1 MDEIQTTIQSY
12 NQNAKAY
19 ADRFMCHEPYTKQA
33 KAFAELLRS
42 GDSVLDIGCG
52 PGNVAKQLLAA
63 KALQITGVDLSE
75 EMVKLASANV
85 PSGRFYCQDIRQA
98 GFVTGSFDAV
108 LLSFSIVHLK
118 DAEADDLLRKAI
130 SWTQKNGYLFV
141 SFMAGKVAGYEQ
153 TSFSRQPIYFNYF
166 DHGKI
171 AQLLSEQ
178 GLEIVHSEQQDYHE
192 PDGTITQDHFLFGR
206 KYL

>member
-1 MDEIQTTIQSY
+1 MDETQTTIHSY

-19 ADRFMCHEPYTKQA
+19 ADKFMCHEPYTKQA

-52 PGNVAKQLLAA
+52 PGNVAKQLLAT
-63 KALQITGVDLSE
+63 KSLQITGVDLSE

-85 PSGRFYCQDIRQA
+85 PSGRFCCQDIRQA
-98 GFVTGSFDAV
+98 EFVTGSFDAV
-108 LLSFSIVHLK
+108 VLSFSIVHLK
-118 DAEADDLLRKAI
+118 DVEAEDLLRKAI
-130 SWTQKNGYLFV
+130 SWTQRNGYMFV
-141 SFMAGKVAGYEQ
+141 SFMAGKVAGFEQ
-153 TSFSRQPIYFNYF
+153 TSFSRQPIFFNYF

-171 AQLLSEQ
+171 AQLLSEH
-178 GLEIVHSEQQDYHE
+178 GVDIIHSEQQDYHE

-206 KYL
+206 KSV

>member
-1 MDEIQTTIQSY
+1 MDETQTTIHSY

-19 ADRFMCHEPYTKQA
+19 AEKFMCHEPYTKQA

-52 PGNVAKQLLAA
+52 PGNVAKQLLAV
-63 KALQITGVDLSE
+63 KSLQITGVDLSE

-85 PSGRFYCQDIRQA
+85 PFGRFYCQDIRQA
-98 GFVTGSFDAV
+98 EFVTGSFDAV
-108 LLSFSIVHLK
+108 VLSFSIVHLK
-118 DAEADDLLRKAI
+118 DVEAEDLLRKAI
-130 SWTQKNGYLFV
+130 SWTKRNGYLFV
-141 SFMAGKVAGYEQ
+141 SFMAGKVAGFEQ
-153 TSFSRQPIYFNYF
+153 TSFSRQPIFFNYF

-171 AQLLSEQ
+171 AQLLSEH
-178 GLEIVHSEQQDYHE
+178 GVDIIHSEQQDYHE

-206 KYL
+206 KSV

>member
-1 MDEIQTTIQSY
+1 MDETQTTIHSY

-19 ADRFMCHEPYTKQA
+19 ADKFMCHEPYTKQA

-52 PGNVAKQLLAA
+52 PGNVAKQLLAT
-63 KALQITGVDLSE
+63 KSLQITGVDLSE

-98 GFVTGSFDAV
+98 EFVTGSFDAV
-108 LLSFSIVHLK
+108 VLSFSIVHLK
-118 DAEADDLLRKAI
+118 DVEAEDLLRKAI
-130 SWTQKNGYLFV
+130 SWTKRNGHLFV
-141 SFMAGKVAGYEQ
+141 SFMAGKLAGFEQ
-153 TSFSRQPIYFNYF
+153 TSFSRQPIFFNYF

-171 AQLLSEQ
+171 AQLLCEH
-178 GLEIVHSEQQDYHE
+178 GVDIIHSEQQDYHE

-206 KYL
+206 KSV

>member
-1 MDEIQTTIQSY
+1 MDETQTTIHSY

-19 ADRFMCHEPYTKQA
+19 ADKFMCHEPYTKQA

-52 PGNVAKQLLAA
+52 PGNVAKQLLSA
-63 KALQITGVDLSE
+63 KSLQITGVDLSE

-98 GFVTGSFDAV
+98 EFVTGSFDAV
-108 LLSFSIVHLK
+108 VLSISIVHLK
-118 DAEADDLLRKAI
+118 DVEAEDLLRKAI
-130 SWTQKNGYLFV
+130 SWTKRTGHLCV
-141 SFMAGKVAGYEQ
+141 RFMAGKLAGFEQ
-153 TSFSRQPIYFNYF
+153 TSFSRQPIFFNYF

-171 AQLLSEQ
+171 AKLLSEQ
-178 GLEIVHSEQQDYHE
+178 GMEIIHSEQQDYHE
-192 PDGTITQDHFLFGR
+192 PDGTITQDHFIFGR
-206 KYL
+206 RSV

>member
-1 MDEIQTTIQSY
+1 MDETQTTIHSY

-19 ADRFMCHEPYTKQA
+19 ADKFMCHEPYTKQA

-63 KALQITGVDLSE
+63 KALQLTGVDLSE

-98 GFVTGSFDAV
+98 EFVTGSFDAV
-108 LLSFSIVHLK
+108 VLSFSIVHLK
-118 DAEADDLLRKAI
+118 DAEAEELLRKAI
-130 SWTQKNGYLFV
+130 SWTKSNGYLFV
-141 SFMAGKVAGYEQ
+141 SFMAGKVAGFEQ
-153 TSFSRQPIYFNYF
+153 TSFSRQPIFFNYF

-171 AQLLSEQ
+171 AKLLSEQ
-178 GLEIVHSEQQDYHE
+178 GMEIIHSEQQDYHE
-192 PDGTITQDHFLFGR
+192 PDGTITQDHFIFGR
-206 KYL
+206 KSV

>member
-1 MDEIQTTIQSY
+1 MDETQTTIQSY
-12 NQNAKAY
+12 NQNTKAY
-19 ADRFMCHEPYTKQA
+19 ADKFMCHAPYAKQA

-98 GFVTGSFDAV
+98 EFVTGSFDAV
-108 LLSFSIVHLK
+108 VLSFSIVHLQ
-118 DAEADDLLRKAI
+118 DAEADKLLRQAI
-130 SWTQKNGYLFV
+130 SWTKKSGYLSSVLWQGKWRDSSRRAFPG
-141 SFMAGKVAGYEQ
+141 SRFFSTTSTMAK
-153 TSFSRQPIYFNYF
+153 
-166 DHGKI
+166 
-171 AQLLSEQ
+171 
-178 GLEIVHSEQQDYHE
+178 
-192 PDGTITQDHFLFGR
+192 
-206 KYL
+206 

>member
-1 MDEIQTTIQSY
+1 MDETQTTIHSY

-19 ADRFMCHEPYTKQA
+19 AEKFMCHEPYTKQA

-52 PGNVAKQLLAA
+52 PGNVAKQLLSA
-63 KALQITGVDLSE
+63 KSLQITGIDLSD

-98 GFVTGSFDAV
+98 EFVAGSFDAIV
-108 LLSFSIVHLK
+108 LSFSIVHLK
-118 DAEADDLLRKAI
+118 EAEADKLLRQAI
-130 SWTQKNGYLFV
+130 SWTKRNGHLFV
-141 SFMAGKVAGYEQ
+141 SFMSGKVAGFEQ

-166 DHGKI
+166 DSDTI
-171 AQLLSEQ
+171 LQLLSDQ
-178 GLEIVHSEQQDYHE
+178 GLEIIHSEQQDYHE
-192 PDGTITQDHFLFGR
+192 PDGTITQDHFIFGR
-206 KYL
+206 RSV

>member
-1 MDEIQTTIQSY
+1 MDETQTTIHSY

-19 ADRFMCHEPYTKQA
+19 ADKFMCHEPYVKQA

-52 PGNVAKQLLAA
+52 PGNVAKQLLAT
-63 KALQITGVDLSE
+63 KSLQITGVDLSE

-98 GFVTGSFDAV
+98 EFVTGSFDAV
-108 LLSFSIVHLK
+108 VLSFSIVHLK
-118 DAEADDLLRKAI
+118 DVEAEDLLRKAI
-130 SWTQKNGYLFV
+130 SWTKRNGHLFV
-141 SFMAGKVAGYEQ
+141 SFMAGKLAGFEQ
-153 TSFSRQPIYFNYF
+153 TSFSRQPIFFNYF

-171 AQLLSEQ
+171 AQLLSEH
-178 GLEIVHSEQQDYHE
+178 GVDIIHSEQQDYHE

-206 KYL
+206 KSV